1 MGEIAPKGII
11 SLIPV
16 FITLILAFK
25 TKDAVFSLLIGCISG
40 VMVAGFYN
48 PAFGLA
54 QLFQAALGNADFIWV
69 VMIEVVMEIMIAN
82 YLRADVISGVA
93 KWGRQMVK
101 SRRVAYGFGWIVAL
115 FVFFSDYFSPLFTG
129 PIARPITDE
138 YKVPREMLAYQL
150 DSTSGPLCTI
160 TPISAWAVYMAG
172 LLKGHGPI
180 ETADQGMALFI
191 RSIPFNFYGLAAV
204 IVCGLFAFQI
214 LPPFGPMKQAMRRA
228 DETGEVIRPGSTPL
242 MGDEFN
248 SIQPIPGKETHM
260 VIHLVVP
267 VLILITVAVG
277 SFFIYGGVKILE
289 AFISVVLYQS
299 VVMAAGGYYRSIKD
313 FIDTGT
319 MGIKAVLPA
328 IFILALAYCI
338 NTISKSLGAQQYV
351 LELTR
356 HWMTPAMLPAIIFA
370 AGAAISFFTGTSWG
384 TYALLVPF
392 AIPIAFGLS
401 GGEVNNLVVVTV
413 AAIMGGG
420 LFGDHC
426 SPLSDTTCLSSFG
439 ASCDHMDHVATQL
452 PYALAIAL
460 FCEVLFVICGVT
472 ML

>member
-1 MGEIAPKGII
+1 
-11 SLIPV
+11 
-16 FITLILAFK
+16 
-25 TKDAVFSLLIGCISG
+25 
-40 VMVAGFYN
+40 
-48 PAFGLA
+48 
-54 QLFQAALGNADFIWV
+54 
-69 VMIEVVMEIMIAN
+69 
-82 YLRADVISGVA
+82 
-93 KWGRQMVK
+93 
-101 SRRVAYGFGWIVAL
+101 
-115 FVFFSDYFSPLFTG
+115 
-129 PIARPITDE
+129 
-138 YKVPREMLAYQL
+138 
-150 DSTSGPLCTI
+150 
-160 TPISAWAVYMAG
+160 
-172 LLKGHGPI
+172 
-180 ETADQGMALFI
+180 
-191 RSIPFNFYGLAAV
+191 
-204 IVCGLFAFQI
+204 
-214 LPPFGPMKQAMRRA
+214 MKQAMRRA